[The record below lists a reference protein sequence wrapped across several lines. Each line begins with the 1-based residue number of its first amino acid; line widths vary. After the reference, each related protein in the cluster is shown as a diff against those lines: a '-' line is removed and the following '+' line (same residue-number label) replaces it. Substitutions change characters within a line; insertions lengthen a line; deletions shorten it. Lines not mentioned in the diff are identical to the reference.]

1 MKYKVQGYKFSP
13 TYGYLAV
20 NYNDVFEGKNKSEAI
35 KKAKEVFTTC
45 NKFIATK
52 IEEENNDAIS
62 K

>member
-20 NYNDVFEGKNKSEAI
+20 NYDDVFEDKNKSEVT

-45 NKFIATK
+45 NKFIVTK
-52 IEEENNDAIS
+52 IEEQ